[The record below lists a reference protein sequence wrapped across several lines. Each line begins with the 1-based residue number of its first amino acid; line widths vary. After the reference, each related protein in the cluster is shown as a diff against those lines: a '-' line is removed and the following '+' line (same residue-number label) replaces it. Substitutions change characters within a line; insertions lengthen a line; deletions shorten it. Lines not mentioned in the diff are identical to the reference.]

1 MYRILI
7 FRFIS
12 SHHNKL
18 FHFLWPVLWKP
29 GKSPWYWGR
38 QRQKGG
44 DLATVCG
51 VSAENQPRTRCESHS
66 RYISQNI
73 GRDVQF
79 DTLQVLFNFFLAER
93 TLELFFNLIQL
104 FFNSFVPELKLKV
117 LFNPIQF
124 FSWRTLIG
132 SLTRNSVHRAWSTS
146 PSLSTSKRRQSIKSY
161 LKSSK

>member
-1 MYRILI
+1 MHRILI

-66 RYISQNI
+66 RYISQNV
-73 GRDVQF
+73 GRVVF
-79 DTLQVLFNFFLAER
+79 NSIQVLFNYFLAER

-117 LFNPIQF
+117 FFRSNLILFLQDAH
-124 FSWRTLIG
+124 W
-132 SLTRNSVHRAWSTS
+132 
-146 PSLSTSKRRQSIKSY
+146 KSY
-161 LKSSK
+161 TQQCSPCLVNFTFIVHIEKATID

>member
-1 MYRILI
+1 MKIINPLSQGPPWIAWSLPIGTVWPAKSSISRSTMYRILI
-7 FRFIS
+7 CRFIS

-51 VSAENQPRTRCESHS
+51 VSAENQPRTRCESRS

-73 GRDVQF
+73 GRVVQF
-79 DTLQVLFNFFLAER
+79 DTFNVIQVLFNFFLAQR
-93 TLELFFNLIQL
+93 TLELFFNLIQ
-104 FFNSFVPELKLKV
+104 FFCS
-117 LFNPIQF
+117 
-124 FSWRTLIG
+124 RTH
-132 SLTRNSVHRAWSTS
+132 T
-146 PSLSTSKRRQSIKSY
+146 
-161 LKSSK
+161 